1 VVTNWYEDYLN
12 SWATLDVDQVL
23 AFFTDDLSYEDTT
36 IKHGAT
42 GIEQFRKF
50 VKASFRNVP
59 DARFEFV
66 RGHSDGEGYSI
77 EWIMHP
83 MGVAGVSVGRLRDGK
98 ISENR
103 DYWNGAA
110 YTVPNT

>member
-1 VVTNWYEDYLN
+1 MGAWFEEYLA
-12 SWATLDVDQVL
+12 SWATLDVEQV
-23 AFFTDDLSYEDTT
+23 ARWFDDDCTYRDMT
-36 IKHGAT
+36 INHGAQ
-42 GIEQFRKF
+42 GIDQLRKF

-66 RGHSDGEGYSI
+66 RGHADDDGYSI

-83 MGVAGVSVGRLRDGK
+83 MNVPGVSVGRLRDGK
-98 ISENR
+98 ITENR

-110 YTVPNT
+110 YAIPNT